1 MANRDVD
8 CMLRGSLRPQHFR
21 LASLTVSFV
30 VSQVWGGGNLEAGSV
45 DREGSLFRVLKH
57 ELKSTCR
64 THVERVTR
72 SLVKNKLFIQLV
84 PVSVHR
90 IS

>member
-8 CMLRGSLRPQHFR
+8 CMLRVSLRPQHFR

-30 VSQVWGGGNLEAGSV
+30 VSQVWGGGNLEA
-45 DREGSLFRVLKH
+45 GSLFRVLKH